1 MRLLLPTLGCPTPPL
16 ASLFLLML
24 QGGHMGWIDSE
35 AMARGGQQWYLRLFF
50 EYIEGVTALQRQQ
63 QQQQRQNEGPRRSVK
78 KSSPSS

>member
-1 MRLLLPTLGCPTPPL
+1 
-16 ASLFLLML
+16 ML

-35 AMARGGQQWYLRLFF
+35 AMARGGQQWYVRLFF